1 MYPRMGKLFRMDADG
16 GKLYLKLLLLVLYKK
31 YRTTVDRMSNSVE
44 NPDTISMVAIS
55 TSITNDGKNKLNN
68 VPTMMG
74 VFIRDPDVLSK
85 DFFEIS

>member
-1 MYPRMGKLFRMDADG
+1 MGKLFRMDADG
-16 GKLYLKLLLLVLYKK
+16 GKLYLKLLLFVLYKK

-55 TSITNDGKNKLNN
+55 TSITNDGKNKLDN
-68 VPTMMG
+68 VPTTMG